1 MKKLIVST
9 IVISGLALTGV
20 SSLALNEQSKDA
32 QAEQHMQ
39 QGAEA
44 EHGAK
49 TEEFRGEVTNVQDST
64 VEIKDEAGTTHSFD
78 TTGLQNLEELQAEAL
93 QPGDLVRVE
102 IEGGQVT
109 LIEKVEAKSDAS
121 SEDSSTTAQ
130 SKSNT
135 ERNDSMKQ
143 NEDVNKESG
152 AASAE
157 GNSEMAKDNPE
168 DADSMKQDMNKEN
181 VPLAEDTS
189 KDESS
194 MSAERHEGTEQAEIS
209 GEGEYVVK
217 EGDTLG
223 DIAEEQLG
231 SQEDW
236 QIIARAND
244 IDNPDK
250 IYVGQRLT
258 IPSDANNPSEEFNR
272 EEAPDS
278 GQTEPM
284 TEPTEPMKDNTE
296 DAPTAPGSY

>member
-1 MKKLIVST
+1 
-9 IVISGLALTGV
+9 
-20 SSLALNEQSKDA
+20 
-32 QAEQHMQ
+32 
-39 QGAEA
+39 
-44 EHGAK
+44 
-49 TEEFRGEVTNVQDST
+49 EFRGEVTNVQDST
-64 VEIKDEAGTTHSFD
+64 VEIKDEAGKTHSFD

-102 IEGGQVT
+102 INGGQAT

-121 SEDSSTTAQ
+121 SEDSSTTA
-130 SKSNT
+130 KSNT
-135 ERNDSMKQ
+135 EKNDSMKQ
-143 NEDVNKESG
+143 DVDVNKESG

-181 VPLAEDTS
+181 EPSAEDTS

-223 DIAEEQLG
+223 NIAEEQLG

-258 IPSDANNPSEEFNR
+258 IPSDANNSSEEFNR

-284 TEPTEPMKDNTE
+284 KDNTE
-296 DAPTAPGSY
+296 NAPTAPGSY